1 MSWGRRQGP
10 DSTSLDSQVKGL
22 SLQAEC
28 YGKPN
33 LSFKGNQAKVQR
45 KVEVMDAHEGIKED
59 RAQKLSWGHIVE
71 EYDLICM
78 DEECDL
84 I

>member
-1 MSWGRRQGP
+1 M
-10 DSTSLDSQVKGL
+10 
-22 SLQAEC
+22 
-28 YGKPN
+28 
-33 LSFKGNQAKVQR
+33 SFKGNQAEVQR